1 MTRLP
6 DLGRRGEGWV
16 VMQVVLL
23 VVVVGAGMLGP
34 SWDGVARV
42 ASSLTGLALIS
53 AGGVLVVRGS
63 IDLRGSLTPLPH
75 PLDDASLVDT
85 GIYARARHPIY
96 GGIILGAIGWGLL
109 TASVPALGLAAVTS
123 GFFLLKSTREEAW
136 LIERFPDYAAYRQR
150 TRRFIPWIG

>member
-1 MTRLP
+1 MTGLP

-16 VMQVVLL
+16 VIQVVLL

-42 ASSLTGLALIS
+42 ASSLAGLALIS

-63 IDLRGSLTPLPH
+63 TDLRGSLTPLPH
-75 PLDDASLVDT
+75 PRDGASLVDT

-136 LIERFPDYAAYRQR
+136 LIERFPDYPAYRQR

>member
-1 MTRLP
+1 MTGLP

-16 VMQVVLL
+16 VLQVVLL
-23 VVVVGAGMLGP
+23 VAIVAAGQAGP
-34 SWDGVARV
+34 SWDGAARI
-42 ASSLTGLALIS
+42 ASSLAGLTLIS

-63 IDLRGSLTPLPH
+63 TDLRDSLTPLPH
-75 PLDDASLVDT
+75 PRDGARLVET

-96 GGIILGAIGWGLL
+96 GGVILGAVGWGLL
-109 TASVPALGLAAVTS
+109 TASIPALGLAALTV

-136 LIERFPDYAAYRQR
+136 LIERFPDYPAYRRR